1 MYVLMMNSIDDCA
14 MYATFCDVFET
25 RGEAHAEMVERMER
39 HRDDWAMEYRRD
51 PSSIRMLV
59 DDETGG
65 LADGG
70 LFDGS
75 YHESYFIF
83 DTEDPGQTFE
93 W

>member
-1 MYVLMMNSIDDCA
+1 MYVLMMNSVDDCA
-14 MYATFCDVFET
+14 MYATFCGVFET
-25 RGEAHAEMVERMER
+25 RAEAHAEMVERIEL
-39 HRDDWAMEYRRD
+39 HRDDWAHKYRRD
-51 PSSIRMLV
+51 PGSVRMLV
-59 DDETGG
+59 DDETGS
-65 LADGG
+65 LDDGG